1 MDFFKKIT
9 LKNIANSSIMYF
21 VYGLFPLI
29 ALLMFYDPIVSVLGL
44 LFSYVSII
52 AILFVMNVLVFV
64 KDKAFIVADIVST
77 KLKEISDPKVS
88 TYAKNGVKIL
98 GVIISIGIV
107 YFTLSVASGFL
118 NFLSIVSVL
127 NPLMILALNIYYVI
141 MAMVFTGYNE

>member
-52 AILFVMNVLVFV
+52 AILFVMNALVFV
-64 KDKAFIVADIVST
+64 KDKAFILADITSS

-88 TYAKNGVKIL
+88 TYTKNGVKVIGIL
-98 GVIISIGIV
+98 ISIGIV
-107 YFTLSVASGFL
+107 YATLSIASGFL
-118 NFLSIVSVL
+118 NFLSLVSVL
-127 NPLMILALNIYYVI
+127 NPLMILALNVYYVI